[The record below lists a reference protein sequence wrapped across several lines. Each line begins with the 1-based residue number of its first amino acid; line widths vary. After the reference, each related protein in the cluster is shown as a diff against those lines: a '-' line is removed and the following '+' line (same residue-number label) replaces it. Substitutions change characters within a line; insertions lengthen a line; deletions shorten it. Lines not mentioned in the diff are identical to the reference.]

1 MSRYTRKDRF
11 YERAKKDE
19 FAARSVYKLEELD
32 RRFHLFGKGARVV
45 DLGCAP
51 GSWLQYLAKAV
62 GSKGLVLGY
71 DIVAATVAAGAN
83 SKWLVAD
90 VHQLTPE
97 RIRAD
102 LGVLFG
108 EYRHKRLLA
117 RAGVEAVEA
126 EPEEARGADRPEGE
140 AGEAKE
146 APRLRI
152 DALVSDMAPKLSGV
166 RDADQARAVDLAG
179 RALDLAEALV
189 APDGLFVAKL
199 FQGRET
205 DLLVERVKR
214 SFKDVRLLKPEA
226 TREGSR
232 EVFVVGRHR
241 RALPT
246 LAEKTTRD
254 GDA

>member
-1 MSRYTRKDRF
+1 MSQYTRKDRF
-11 YERAKKDE
+11 YDRAKKDD

-32 RRFHLFGKGARVV
+32 RRFSLIRKGARVV

-51 GSWLQYLAKAV
+51 GSWLQYIAQAV

-71 DIVAATVAAGAN
+71 DLAAATVAAGAN
-83 SKWLVAD
+83 AKWLVAD
-90 VHQLTPE
+90 VHELTPE

-102 LGVLFG
+102 LGALFG
-108 EYRHKRLLA
+108 EYRQKRALA
-117 RAGVEAVEA
+117 RTGL
-126 EPEEARGADRPEGE
+126 EGE
-140 AGEAKE
+140 APALEGEAPALEGE

-152 DALVSDMAPKLSGV
+152 DALVSDMAPKLTGV
-166 RDADQARAVDLAG
+166 RDADQVRSVDLAT

-189 APDGLFVAKL
+189 APSGIFVAKL

-214 SFKDVRLLKPEA
+214 SFEEVRLLKPEA

-232 EVFVVGRHR
+232 EVFVVGRRR
-241 RALPT
+241 RAAGAP
-246 LAEKTTRD
+246 
-254 GDA
+254 GPVNPG